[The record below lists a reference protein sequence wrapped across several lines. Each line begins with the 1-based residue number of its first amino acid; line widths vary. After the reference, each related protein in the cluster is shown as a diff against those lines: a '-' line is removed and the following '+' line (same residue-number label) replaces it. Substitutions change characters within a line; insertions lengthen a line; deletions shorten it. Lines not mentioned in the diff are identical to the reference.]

1 VRAGSLRPE
10 TRCGR
15 PTLLAVSEHVDPDL
29 ETVAP
34 LPADPSPAPD
44 PGPTPRRAG
53 RRPLAALVAAL
64 AVVSLVVGFGVAT
77 IVVNAR
83 DSSPNR
89 AVTVAPDDSVLGAI
103 ILQQSDAP
111 AGDKVTLLS
120 RGADL
125 TVATLDLCN
134 GRFASEAQRIARRQ
148 VALTDAQGNLL
159 LSTEAILY
167 RAPSGGAQ
175 AIRELKSV
183 AAKCP
188 STPVASPVGE
198 ETRTTRFRSAPDGAW
213 PRTPSVERLAY
224 DFVATDATTGES
236 SHSVAVYL
244 RRGRVLM
251 GLYFARPDAR
261 QAAIDGRT
269 AIAGIVGVFETRMA
283 KIPARVAG
291 G

>member
-1 VRAGSLRPE
+1 M
-10 TRCGR
+10 
-15 PTLLAVSEHVDPDL
+15 
-29 ETVAP
+29 
-34 LPADPSPAPD
+34 
-44 PGPTPRRAG
+44 
-53 RRPLAALVAAL
+53 
-64 AVVSLVVGFGVAT
+64 AT

-83 DSSPNR
+83 DSSPR
-89 AVTVAPDDSVLGAI
+89 GAVTVAPDDSVLGAI
-103 ILQQSDAP
+103 TLQQSDVP
-111 AGDKVTLLS
+111 SGDKVTLLR

-134 GRFASEAQRIARRQ
+134 GRFDSEAQRTARRQ

-167 RAPSGGAQ
+167 RTPSGG
-175 AIRELKSV
+175 
-183 AAKCP
+183 
-188 STPVASPVGE
+188 
-198 ETRTTRFRSAPDGAW
+198 DGAW

-224 DFVATDATTGES
+224 DFVATDATTVES

-251 GLYFARPDAR
+251 GLYFARPDGR

-269 AIAGIVGVFETRMA
+269 AIADIVGVFETRMA

-291 G
+291 